1 MKTKKYELINYNQET
16 NLYRIKAL
24 KDFNDVKSG
33 DLGGFVD
40 SENNLSHE
48 GNCWIYDS
56 AVVCDSAIVKD
67 DAIVYGSA
75 VVCDS
80 ARVYGS
86 AVVCDSAVVR
96 DSAIVRDSAV
106 VCDSAIVCNFAVVCD
121 SALVCNFASSL

>member
-56 AVVCDSAIVKD
+56 AVVCDSA
-67 DAIVYGSA
+67 
-75 VVCDS
+75 
-80 ARVYGS
+80 
-86 AVVCDSAVVR
+86 
-96 DSAIVRDSAV
+96 
-106 VCDSAIVCNFAVVCD
+106 
-121 SALVCNFASSL
+121 LVCNFASSL